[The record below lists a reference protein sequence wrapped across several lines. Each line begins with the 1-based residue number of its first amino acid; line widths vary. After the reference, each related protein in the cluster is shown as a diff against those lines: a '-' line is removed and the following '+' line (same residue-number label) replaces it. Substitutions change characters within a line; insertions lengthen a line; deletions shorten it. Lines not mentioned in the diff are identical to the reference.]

1 MFGLRV
7 VPAKAFVTHI
17 SFKRLHARHHQLW
30 LPATASWPFTENEA
44 QAGRKQPR
52 TSQLLFCWAVVG
64 HHLKSPKLHQHF
76 NSSGKKWP
84 QRDEIWQ
91 VFEVLY
97 LTAHPSQNSST
108 NPDSCFSD
116 LAPCLARRFCGSF
129 TPFKALDQVVLN
141 TAQSRAARDWEKRC
155 PRIPRPLPL
164 PPSDSA
170 CHQVVPSPYGSLLFS
185 GQISVPGL

>member
-1 MFGLRV
+1 MLPSSPLKDFLQDTTSSGCQ
-7 VPAKAFVTHI
+7 PPHPGP
-17 SFKRLHARHHQLW
+17 SFHSL
-30 LPATASWPFTENEA
+30 TENEA
-44 QAGRKQPR
+44 QAGRKQPG

-84 QRDEIWQ
+84 QWDEIRQ
-91 VFEVLY
+91 VFGVLY

-108 NPDSCFSD
+108 NPDNCFSD
-116 LAPCLARRFCGSF
+116 LAPCLAAPCLARRFCGSF

-141 TAQSRAARDWEKRC
+141 TAQSRAAGDWEKRY

-164 PPSDSA
+164 PPSESA
-170 CHQVVPSPYGSLLFS
+170 CHTVVPSLYGSLLFS